1 MHNYRITSTLWLY
14 QELSYFIL
22 DTPNETR
29 RHSLENQDI
38 DSNKEKNQSMSMCNQ
53 SMNNSHLTNLDHAN
67 I

>member
-38 DSNKEKNQSMSMCNQ
+38 DSNKEKSINVYVQPINEQ
-53 SMNNSHLTNLDHAN
+53 FTLD
-67 I
+67 